1 MECLPAPLCTPSSSD
16 RYRLIPFALDCTR
29 LSPTGACSQ
38 ATIKLESHSR
48 RNNLIFY
55 NIPEVRQESSATTE
69 TLYRNL
75 EQNLD
80 KAEEETIEIPIERVH
95 RLGKIR
101 EDNKPR
107 PIIAKFSFHKDKER
121 ILSSARTLAGTNY
134 GISQDFPR
142 EIVEMRKVLVKVMKE
157 ARKKGQDTKLVYDKL
172 YMNGTRYRPSI

>member
-1 MECLPAPLCTPSSSD
+1 M
-16 RYRLIPFALDCTR
+16 
-29 LSPTGACSQ
+29 
-38 ATIKLESHSR
+38 
-48 RNNLIFY
+48 
-55 NIPEVRQESSATTE
+55 RQESSATTE
-69 TLYRNL
+69 TLLYTFL

-80 KAEEETIEIPIERVH
+80 MAEEETNEIPIERVH

-142 EIVEMRKVLVKVMKE
+142 EIVEIRKGLVKVMKE
-157 ARKKGQDTKLVYDKL
+157 AKKKGQDTKLVYDKL
-172 YMNGTRYRPSI
+172 YINGTRYRPSI